1 MGRLV
6 GTSLAAIAA
15 TAFVAAPPA
24 SAGPRAD
31 YKQMFT
37 TPIPGKSTGT
47 DTQILYKNP
56 SDPKA
61 KPSPIR
67 QEVFTF
73 PAGTTYDES
82 VVPDCNASDAEILLL
97 GKSAC
102 PPESRLGGSM
112 GDTSMTGFPGPPET
126 AVDVDGW
133 DQKGDLVLWG
143 RDHQFGIGAVTHAR
157 RKGQVVT
164 VEVPRVPGG
173 PPDGENALRRVHHVF
188 PARSAG
194 KRAYTRTPRKCP
206 TSRFWTFKAR
216 FTFADGAVEH
226 DVYRMRCKRPARSTT
241 GGRTGSVR
249 RGSGDD
255 D

>member
-1 MGRLV
+1 MRIATV
-6 GTSLAAIAA
+6 CAAVAVTAA
-15 TAFVAAPPA
+15 WAAPG
-24 SAGPRAD
+24 AGAGVRAD
-31 YKQMFT
+31 YQQMFT
-37 TPIPGKSTGT
+37 TNVPGKSAGT
-47 DTQILYKNP
+47 DTRILYKHP
-56 SDPKA
+56 SDPNA
-61 KPSPIR
+61 KPIPIR
-67 QEVFTF
+67 REVFTF

-102 PPESRLGGSM
+102 PDDSHLGGSI

-164 VEVPRVPGG
+164 VEVPRTPGG

-194 KRAYTRTPRKCP
+194 RRAYMRTPRKCP
-206 TSRFWTFKAR
+206 KSRVWTFRAE
-216 FTFADGAVEH
+216 FTFADGAVER
-226 DVYRMRCKRPARSTT
+226 DVYRMRCKRP
-241 GGRTGSVR
+241 
-249 RGSGDD
+249 RGSSLAATPRSARRDD